1 MIKEFWKKL
10 TRKRQSNKA
19 LTRKEQVLA
28 ELDRGQGTARQLSD
42 RMGLKLS
49 SVRNNLSQLHKKGL
63 IRDTSIDAGSESV
76 WEVVKNVYTFLHVTR
91 H

>member
-10 TRKRQSNKA
+10 TNKRRSNKA

-28 ELDRGQGTARQLSD
+28 ELDRGPGTARQLSD

-49 SVRNNLSQLHKKGL
+49 IVRNNLIAATQK
-63 IRDTSIDAGSESV
+63 RFGSG
-76 WEVVKNVYTFLHVTR
+76 H
-91 H
+91 

>member
-10 TRKRQSNKA
+10 TSKRQNNKA

-28 ELDRGQGTARQLSD
+28 ELDRGAGTARQLAD

-49 SVRNNLSQLHKKGL
+49 IVRPQLSALHNKGL
-63 IRDTSIDAGSESV
+63 IRDTNIDAGEEGV
-76 WEVVKNVYTFLHVTR
+76 WEVVKDV
-91 H
+91 